1 LNPFN
6 SLLKYI
12 EKGSIIQEEKMYD
25 FGIRKIDEQF
35 IKNLLSIPASTTWE
49 ALLTQSDKFVTFYNL
64 KEDKATQVTINT
76 KCYMYRDIK
85 GKTIKELGEK
95 R

>member
-1 LNPFN
+1 
-6 SLLKYI
+6 
-12 EKGSIIQEEKMYD
+12 
-25 FGIRKIDEQF
+25 
-35 IKNLLSIPASTTWE
+35 
-49 ALLTQSDKFVTFYNL
+49 VTFYNL
-64 KEDKATQVTINT
+64 KEDKATQVTING